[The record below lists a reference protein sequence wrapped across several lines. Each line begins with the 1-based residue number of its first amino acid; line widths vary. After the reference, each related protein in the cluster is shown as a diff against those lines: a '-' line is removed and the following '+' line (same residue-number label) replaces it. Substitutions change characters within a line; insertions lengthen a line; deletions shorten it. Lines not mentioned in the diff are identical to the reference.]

1 MEGEKSAFIGSLLS
15 TKQTCLLEKQTCLLE
30 KQTCLLEKQVC
41 LSDYLP
47 VKLVS
52 LSVKSVFNWKHASSD
67 HPCKNSSTLYLFT
80 RVVYKKSGFWLTCV
94 FYIWVLILMNEAYP
108 GSWLDSKLDTWSTWV
123 LQPNTIKTIFFNL

>member
-15 TKQTCLLEKQTCLLE
+15 TKQTCLLE

-52 LSVKSVFNWKHASSD
+52 LSVKSVFN
-67 HPCKNSSTLYLFT
+67 
-80 RVVYKKSGFWLTCV
+80 
-94 FYIWVLILMNEAYP
+94 
-108 GSWLDSKLDTWSTWV
+108 
-123 LQPNTIKTIFFNL
+123 

>member
-15 TKQTCLLEKQTCLLE
+15 TKQTCLLEKQTCLLEKQTCLLE

-52 LSVKSVFNWKHASSD
+52 LSVKSVFN
-67 HPCKNSSTLYLFT
+67 
-80 RVVYKKSGFWLTCV
+80 
-94 FYIWVLILMNEAYP
+94 
-108 GSWLDSKLDTWSTWV
+108 
-123 LQPNTIKTIFFNL
+123 